1 VDKTKLLGFPKR
13 HPILFNLM
21 LIGLSFLALVYA
33 VLLSIDVF
41 TDHGEYVV
49 VPDLKGK
56 SLNEA
61 ELDVR
66 AVGFKC
72 EITDS
77 TYNDNF
83 DRGAIVDQEPKANS
97 KVKANRT
104 IYLTINA
111 FMPRKVS
118 FPRVV
123 DMSCRQGR
131 AVLEGLGFKNIKVDT
146 VSSPYKD
153 LIINVKVDGRT
164 AVAGERLPLLIP
176 INLSVGS
183 GGEEVKADSIG
194 VDSLF
199 VEAKIQ

>member
-1 VDKTKLLGFPKR
+1 MNKRKLLGFPKR
-13 HPILFNLM
+13 YPILFNLM
-21 LIGLSFLALVYA
+21 LIVISFLVLVYV
-33 VLLSIDVF
+33 VLLSIDAF

-66 AVGFKC
+66 DVGFKC

-83 DRGAIVDQEPKANS
+83 DRGAIVDQEPKTNS

-118 FPRVV
+118 FPRVI

-146 VSSPYKD
+146 VSSPYKE
-153 LIINVKVDGRT
+153 LIIDVKVDGRT
-164 AVAGERLPLLIP
+164 VMPGERLPLLTP

-183 GGEEVKADSIG
+183 GGEDVKADTVG

-199 VEAKIQ
+199 VETKM